1 GGAEEL
7 NDAVEDIPVF
17 ANPPEPDL
25 RGFRELPEGHVIQW
39 ARFFQFAGVNLDTQP
54 SRRIDTK
61 LAFGLS
67 LLPDSVAK
75 GIAALA
81 ERDLTRGKA
90 LGLPSGQAAA
100 RAMGIP
106 EHLIL
111 QPDDVK

>member
-1 GGAEEL
+1 YRFGHSMVRGEYEL
-7 NDAVEDIPVF
+7 NDAVQDIPIF
-17 ANPPEPDL
+17 AKPPEPDL

-81 ERDLTRGKA
+81 ERDLKRAEGRRV
-90 LGLPSGQAAA
+90 LGGRLTSFC
-100 RAMGIP
+100 
-106 EHLIL
+106 
-111 QPDDVK
+111 